1 MSVGWEPG
9 TRLWSPGVQS
19 RGADTQQAGHGPGIL
34 NLMSV
39 LWFPKLADVTTAGAL
54 LHNSP
59 RGTLFQSVWV
69 GPWQY
74 MLLPSSKGDLN
85 TISLGSDSLG

>member
-1 MSVGWEPG
+1 MLAGSQAQGCGPRGCSPVGQ
-9 TRLWSPGVQS
+9 THK
-19 RGADTQQAGHGPGIL
+19 QAGHGPGIL
-34 NLMSV
+34 NLTSA

-54 LHNSP
+54 LHNPP
-59 RGTLFQSVWV
+59 RGTLFQSVWT

-74 MLLPSSKGDLN
+74 TLLPSSKGDLN